1 MLSCGHRVTP
11 GRLWN
16 GVILLKRTK
25 WLALGLCGAMLLAA
39 LTACSADSGQ
49 EEETV
54 SPTPEE
60 TESVSTTPAAEEEDA
75 VQETAAPDETAD
87 AGLTLAFTLL
97 DADGAPLSDAS
108 LQLTI
113 GEDQADYPA
122 EEDGTLT
129 VSGLPRTGTAE
140 LVLTDASGAELG
152 TLELQLSE
160 GSVTDAV
167 DNGDGTASLT
177 VLTESEEAAITL
189 AMGDGGTLTCS
200 LTAAEPSAT

>member
-1 MLSCGHRVTP
+1 M
-11 GRLWN
+11 
-16 GVILLKRTK
+16 KRTK

-54 SPTPEE
+54 SPTPTPEE
-60 TESVSTTPAAEEEDA
+60 TESVSATPAAEEEDA

-113 GEDQADYPA
+113 GEDHVDYPA

-152 TLELQLSE
+152 TLGLQLSE

-177 VLTESEEAAITL
+177 VLTESEEAALTL
-189 AMGDGGTLTCS
+189 AMGDGGILTCS

>member
-1 MLSCGHRVTP
+1 M
-11 GRLWN
+11 
-16 GVILLKRTK
+16 KRTK
-25 WLALGLCGAMLLAA
+25 WLALGLCGALLLAA

-54 SPTPEE
+54 SPTPIPEE
-60 TESVSTTPAAEEEDA
+60 AESVSATPAAEEEDA

-152 TLELQLSE
+152 TLELQFSE

-177 VLTESEEAAITL
+177 VLTESEEAALTL

>member
-1 MLSCGHRVTP
+1 M
-11 GRLWN
+11 
-16 GVILLKRTK
+16 KRTK

-54 SPTPEE
+54 SPTPTPEE
-60 TESVSTTPAAEEEDA
+60 TESVSTTPAAEEENA

-177 VLTESEEAAITL
+177 VLTESAEAALTL

-200 LTAAEPSAT
+200 LTAAEPSAS

>member
-1 MLSCGHRVTP
+1 M
-11 GRLWN
+11 
-16 GVILLKRTK
+16 KRTK
-25 WLALGLCGAMLLAA
+25 WLALGLCGALLLAA

-49 EEETV
+49 DEETV
-54 SPTPEE
+54 SPTPTPEE

-87 AGLTLAFTLL
+87 AGLNLAFTLL

-177 VLTESEEAAITL
+177 VLTESAEAALTL

-200 LTAAEPSAT
+200 LTAAEPSAS

>member
-1 MLSCGHRVTP
+1 M
-11 GRLWN
+11 
-16 GVILLKRTK
+16 KRTK
-25 WLALGLCGAMLLAA
+25 WLALGLCGALLLAA

-49 EEETV
+49 EETV
-54 SPTPEE
+54 SPTPTPEE
-60 TESVSTTPAAEEEDA
+60 TESVSATPAAEEEDA

-129 VSGLPRTGTAE
+129 VSGLPRTVTAE

-200 LTAAEPSAT
+200 LTAAEPSAS